1 MRTKLVSLFAV
12 LLLIAACETTPDE
25 SASTSGAGASTST
38 STGSSSGSVS
48 SSAVATEATATEE
61 SMTATE
67 ESMTTAA
74 MVEAAAPVPGSQED
88 LVINVGDRVF
98 FDFDK
103 SVITAS
109 AEKTLKRQAAW
120 MRKHSTVTVTI
131 EGHADERGTREYNL
145 ALGERRAVS
154 VKNFLV
160 ALGVESRRI
169 ATISYGKE
177 RPDALGHTE
186 AAWSQ
191 NRRGTTTVN

>member
-1 MRTKLVSLFAV
+1 MRTKLVSLFAA

-25 SASTSGAGASTST
+25 SASTSGAGASAST

-48 SSAVATEATATEE
+48 SSAVASEA
-61 SMTATE
+61 TATE

-98 FDFDK
+98 FGFDK

-191 NRRGTTTVN
+191 NRRGTTVVN

>member
-25 SASTSGAGASTST
+25 SASTSGAGASAST

-48 SSAVATEATATEE
+48 SSAVASEA
-61 SMTATE
+61 TATE

-74 MVEAAAPVPGSQED
+74 MVEVAAPVPGSQED

-98 FDFDK
+98 FGFDK

-191 NRRGTTTVN
+191 NRRGTTVVN

>member
-1 MRTKLVSLFAV
+1 MRTKLVSLFAA
-12 LLLIAACETTPDE
+12 LLLTAACETTPDE
-25 SASTSGAGASTST
+25 SASTSGAGASAST

-48 SSAVATEATATEE
+48 SSAVASEA
-61 SMTATE
+61 TATE

-98 FDFDK
+98 FGFDK

-191 NRRGTTTVN
+191 NRRGTTVVN

>member
-1 MRTKLVSLFAV
+1 MRTKLVSLFAA

-25 SASTSGAGASTST
+25 SASTSGAGASTSAI
-38 STGSSSGSVS
+38 TGSSSESVS
-48 SSAVATEATATEE
+48 SSAVDAE
-61 SMTATE
+61 ATE
-67 ESMTTAA
+67 ESMTTAS
-74 MVEAAAPVPGSQED
+74 MVEVAAPVPGSQED

-98 FDFDK
+98 FGFDK

-191 NRRGTTTVN
+191 NRRGTTVVN

>member
-1 MRTKLVSLFAV
+1 MRTKLVSLFAA
-12 LLLIAACETTPDE
+12 LLLVAACETTPDE
-25 SASTSGAGASTST
+25 SASTSGEGASST
-38 STGSSSGSVS
+38 ASGSSSSGVS
-48 SSAVATEATATEE
+48 SAAVTPE
-61 SMTATE
+61 
-67 ESMTTAA
+67 TTASEDS
-74 MVEAAAPVPGSQED
+74 MMAAPPTPGSQED

-98 FDFDK
+98 FGFDK
-103 SVITAS
+103 SVITAAS
-109 AEKTLKRQAAW
+109 EKTLKRQAAW
-120 MRKHSTVTVTI
+120 MRKHSSVSITV

-160 ALGVESRRI
+160 ALGISGDRI

-191 NRRGTTTVN
+191 NRRGVTAVN